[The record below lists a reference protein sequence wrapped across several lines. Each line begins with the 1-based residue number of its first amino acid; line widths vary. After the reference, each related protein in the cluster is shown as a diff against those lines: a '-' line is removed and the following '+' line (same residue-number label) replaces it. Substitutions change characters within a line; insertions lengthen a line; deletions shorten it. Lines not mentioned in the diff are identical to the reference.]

1 MEKTWFTVPVKH
13 NSNGKAIMAPM
24 EYVLKFYS
32 SNPKGLVL
40 RNILFRRDDCHGKR
54 QKKYSIKDTM
64 SIKISFMYYMKWT
77 RVMLLVLFGEFEV
90 VHIFLLLFSFY
101 YHCRFTKGQL

>member
-1 MEKTWFTVPVKH
+1 MSSSFIAPIQKAWFYEIFFFEEMIAMVKD
-13 NSNGKAIMAPM
+13 K
-24 EYVLKFYS
+24 
-32 SNPKGLVL
+32 
-40 RNILFRRDDCHGKR
+40 
-54 QKKYSIKDTM
+54 KKYSIKDTM